1 MVSVFYKIRLREE
14 ITFYI
19 SLLPLQWKSTD
30 HLIEDTIDINMII
43 ALILV
48 RR

>member
-19 SLLPLQWKSTD
+19 SLLPLQSTD
-30 HLIEDTIDINMII
+30 HLIEDTTDINMII